1 MIASFCNVLTHKD
14 SNIHDVPESDQ
25 VSSIPTCVVGIKI
38 IILHL
43 CAHSTSFV
51 WKLTVLD
58 LKLQL
63 TESTF

>member
-1 MIASFCNVLTHKD
+1 MIMMMMITHKD

-25 VSSIPTCVVGIKI
+25 VSSIPTCVVGIKL

-43 CAHSTSFV
+43 CAHSASSV